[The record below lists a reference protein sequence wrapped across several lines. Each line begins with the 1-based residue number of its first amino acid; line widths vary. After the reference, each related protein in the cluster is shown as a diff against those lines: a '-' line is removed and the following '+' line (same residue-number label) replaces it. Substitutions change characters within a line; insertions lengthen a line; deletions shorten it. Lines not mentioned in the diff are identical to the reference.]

1 MARACDERQ
10 MKLGLSD
17 ALQTA
22 PEPEPMPGSLN
33 FDLELRAL
41 LAKALKGTTKSRA
54 QVAADMTD
62 LIYGDTEAGQITAAQ
77 LNSWTAG
84 SHESWRFPA
93 AFLPAF
99 LVATGATFVLERLAD
114 KCGCQILVG
123 EEAVLAEAAA
133 LRAVAQNAQKRL
145 DQLTRKIS
153 PETAQ
158 RVIARA
164 EARRG

>member
-1 MARACDERQ
+1 MPRADDARQ
-10 MKLGLSD
+10 MKLGLTE
-17 ALQTA
+17 ALQEAPA
-22 PEPEPMPGSLN
+22 PEAMPGSAN

-41 LAKALKGTTKSRA
+41 LAKALKQSTKSRA
-54 QVAADMTD
+54 QIAADMTD
-62 LIYGDTEAGQITAAQ
+62 LIYGDTDAGSITAAQ
-77 LNSWTAG
+77 LNSWTAT
-84 SHESWRFPA
+84 SHEAWRFPA

-99 LVATGATFVLERLAD
+99 LMATGATFVLERLAD

-133 LRAVAQNAQKRL
+133 LRAVAQDAQRRL
-145 DQLTRKIS
+145 DKLTKKIS

-158 RVIARA
+158 RVISRA

>member
-1 MARACDERQ
+1 MARADDRQ
-10 MKLGLSD
+10 MKLGLTE
-17 ALQTA
+17 ALQEVPA
-22 PEPEPMPGSLN
+22 PEPAPGSAN

-41 LAKALKGTTKSRA
+41 LSKALKQTTKSRA

-62 LIYGDTEAGQITAAQ
+62 LIYGDTDAGSITAAQ

-84 SHESWRFPA
+84 SHENWRFPA

-99 LVATGATFVLERLAD
+99 LIATGATFVLERLAD